1 MDQGITLDGGGLSP
15 LARGTHSHGD
25 RRRTVDRFIPA
36 GAGNTN
42 GDSLARSS
50 FAVYSRWR
58 GEHLTLAE
66 NGFSVR
72 GLSPLARGT
81 QPALAHAAK
90 SDRFIPAGAG
100 NTINDAAI
108 SFSCAVY
115 PRWRGEHIKLR
126 CFFSVTLGLS
136 PLARGTLLSRSLTN
150 GKNRFIPAGAG
161 NTLFRRRVLS
171 LDAVYPRWRGEHT
184 KHT

>member
-36 GAGNTN
+36 SAGNTN

-81 QPALAHAAK
+81 RGPGRLQCVPK
-90 SDRFIPAGAG
+90 
-100 NTINDAAI
+100 T
-108 SFSCAVY
+108 VY
-115 PRWRGEHIKLR
+115 PRWRGEH
-126 CFFSVTLGLS
+126 
-136 PLARGTLLSRSLTN
+136 N
-150 GKNRFIPAGAG
+150 Q
-161 NTLFRRRVLS
+161 
-171 LDAVYPRWRGEHT
+171 H
-184 KHT
+184 

>member
-81 QPALAHAAK
+81 HIEDAIARRIA
-90 SDRFIPAGAG
+90 RFIPAGAG
-100 NTINDAAI
+100 NTPAVFCAI
-108 SFSCAVY
+108 SPTPVY
-115 PRWRGEHIKLR
+115 PRWRGEHARR
-126 CFFSVTLGLS
+126 CGSICGETGLS
-136 PLARGTLLSRSLTN
+136 PLARGTRGPGRLQCVPKT
-150 GKNRFIPAGAG
+150 
-161 NTLFRRRVLS
+161 
-171 LDAVYPRWRGEHT
+171 VYPRWRGEHCY
-184 KHT
+184 HAH

>member
-1 MDQGITLDGGGLSP
+1 MQCPDSRFIPAGAGNTCPRPRLYFNPAVYPRWRGEHAMDQGITLDGGGLSP

-81 QPALAHAAK
+81 PQRYFAQFRPR
-90 SDRFIPAGAG
+90 RFIPAGAG
-100 NTINDAAI
+100 NTRAVAVVFAAKQ
-108 SFSCAVY
+108 VY
-115 PRWRGEHIKLR
+115 PRWRGEHHK
-126 CFFSVTLGLS
+126 
-136 PLARGTLLSRSLTN
+136 
-150 GKNRFIPAGAG
+150 
-161 NTLFRRRVLS
+161 
-171 LDAVYPRWRGEHT
+171 
-184 KHT
+184 

>member
-81 QPALAHAAK
+81 HIEDAIARRIA
-90 SDRFIPAGAG
+90 RFIPAGAG
-100 NTINDAAI
+100 NTRAVAVVFAAKQ
-108 SFSCAVY
+108 VY
-115 PRWRGEHIKLR
+115 PRWRGEHAVLVG
-126 CFFSVTLGLS
+126 CS
-136 PLARGTLLSRSLTN
+136 ASR
-150 GKNRFIPAGAG
+150 KRFIPAGAG
-161 NTLFRRRVLS
+161 NTTSISPRRQKRP
-171 LDAVYPRWRGEHT
+171 VYPRWRGEHH
-184 KHT
+184 K

>member
-81 QPALAHAAK
+81 
-90 SDRFIPAGAG
+90 
-100 NTINDAAI
+100 
-108 SFSCAVY
+108 
-115 PRWRGEHIKLR
+115 R
-126 CFFSVTLGLS
+126 CSVVEFYHWT
-136 PLARGTLLSRSLTN
+136 
-150 GKNRFIPAGAG
+150 RFIPAGAG
-161 NTLFRRRVLS
+161 NTLSIHNCF
-171 LDAVYPRWRGEHT
+171 
-184 KHT
+184 

>member
-15 LARGTHSHGD
+15 LARGTPQ
-25 RRRTVDRFIPA
+25 RYFAQFRPRRFIPA
-36 GAGNTN
+36 GAGNTR
-42 GDSLARSS
+42 AVAVV
-50 FAVYSRWR
+50 FAAKQVYPRWR
-58 GEHLTLAE
+58 GEHAVLVGCSA
-66 NGFSVR
+66 SR
-72 GLSPLARGT
+72 
-81 QPALAHAAK
+81 K
-90 SDRFIPAGAG
+90 RFIPAGAG

>member
-81 QPALAHAAK
+81 HQVAMLLFCNP
-90 SDRFIPAGAG
+90 RFIPAGAG
-100 NTINDAAI
+100 NTVI
-108 SFSCAVY
+108 
-115 PRWRGEHIKLR
+115 
-126 CFFSVTLGLS
+126 T
-136 PLARGTLLSRSLTN
+136 LTN
-150 GKNRFIPAGAG
+150 
-161 NTLFRRRVLS
+161 
-171 LDAVYPRWRGEHT
+171 
-184 KHT
+184 